1 MIRSL
6 SQNQNAFL
14 FNASRAYHDVVYLFK
29 RIFVGT
35 KKMTLANNSNNH
47 FSSNFKLGILGGG
60 QLGKMLLYETRKFD
74 VHTKILEV
82 SNEAPCRIACDEF
95 VLGNLMDFDAVYN
108 FGKQVDVL
116 TIEIENVNLDALEKL
131 EEEGVNVYPQ
141 PKALRIIQNKA
152 TQKLFYTDNNIP
164 TAEFSRFAYASE
176 IKDSI
181 ENGGLEFPFVWKA
194 AQFGYDGQGVKVV
207 RSMEDVNGLP
217 AGECIAEKMI
227 PFKNELAVIVVRN
240 PSGQVV
246 TYPVVEMEFHP
257 EANQV
262 EYVICPARID
272 SNVSKKAQEIALKVS
287 EKIDHIGVLAVE
299 MFQTQDD
306 QILVNEVAP
315 RPHNSGHYSIE
326 ASYTNQFEQHIRAIL
341 DLPLGRTDSKVAGI
355 MVNLVGAEGHT
366 GDVVYKSMQ
375 EIMAMDGVTPHIYG
389 KKQTRPFRKMG
400 HVTIVNEDISEA
412 RLIAQKVKE
421 TIKVISK

>member
-1 MIRSL
+1 MAL
-6 SQNQNAFL
+6 E
-14 FNASRAYHDVVYLFK
+14 
-29 RIFVGT
+29 
-35 KKMTLANNSNNH
+35 NSKNY

-74 VHTKILEV
+74 IHTNVLEA
-82 SNEAPCRIACDEF
+82 SNDAPCRISCDEF
-95 VLGNLMDFDAVYN
+95 VLGSLMDFDAVYN

-116 TIEIENVNLDALEKL
+116 TIEIENVNIKALEKL
-131 EEEGVNVYPQ
+131 ENEGIKVYP
-141 PKALRIIQNKA
+141 PTKALKIIQNKA
-152 TQKLFYTDNNIP
+152 TQKLFYTDNGIP

-176 IKDSI
+176 IEDSI
-181 ENGGLEFPFVWKA
+181 DNGGLEFPFVWKA

-207 RSMEDVNGLP
+207 RSMDDIKGLP
-217 AGECIAEKMI
+217 SEECIAEKMI

-240 PSGQVV
+240 PTGQVV

-272 SNVSKKAQEIALKVS
+272 EAVAKKAQEIALKVS
-287 EKIDHIGVLAVE
+287 EKIGHIGILAVE

-306 QILVNEVAP
+306 EILVNEVAP

-366 GDVVYKSMQ
+366 GDVVYENIEK
-375 EIMAMDGVTPHIYG
+375 IMAMDGVTPHIYG

-400 HVTIVNEDISEA
+400 HVTIVNEDINEA
-412 RLIAQKVKE
+412 RKIAQEVKE
-421 TIKVISK
+421 SIKVISK

>member
-1 MIRSL
+1 M
-6 SQNQNAFL
+6 N
-14 FNASRAYHDVVYLFK
+14 Y
-29 RIFVGT
+29 
-35 KKMTLANNSNNH
+35 
-47 FSSNFKLGILGGG
+47 FSSEFKLGILGGG

-74 VHTKILEV
+74 IQTSVLEA
-82 SNEAPCRIACDEF
+82 SKEAPCRIACDEF
-95 VLGNLMDFDAVYN
+95 VIGNLMDFDTVYN

-131 EEEGVNVYPQ
+131 EDEGIKVYP
-141 PKALRIIQNKA
+141 PTKALRIIQNKA
-152 TQKLFYTDNNIP
+152 KQKLFYVDKGIP
-164 TAEFSRFAYASE
+164 TAEFSRFAYKSE
-176 IKDSI
+176 IEDAVL
-181 ENGGLEFPFVWKA
+181 NGGLEFPFVWKA

-207 RSMEDVNGLP
+207 RSLADLNELP

-240 PSGQVV
+240 PSGEVV

-272 SNVSKKAQEIALKVS
+272 EGVAKKAQEIALTVS
-287 EKIDHIGVLAVE
+287 KEINHIGILAVE

-306 QILVNEVAP
+306 KILVNEVAP

-366 GDVVYKSMQ
+366 GDVVYENIE
-375 EIMAMDGVTPHIYG
+375 EIMKMDGVTPHIYG

-400 HVTIVNEDISEA
+400 HVTIVDEDISEA
-412 RLIAQKVKE
+412 RKIAQKVKE